1 MDVTKLQVDGE
12 WLELE
17 TDNEDFGT
25 LRVKIV
31 PHQYGGLMRMVL
43 KEDMVELLAQLVI
56 DWDLESDGKKVELTR
71 ENKIKYLSILAGW
84 KIKNPQYALKGA
96 IFENVGSEII
106 AFAQDIKNFTKNSKP
121 TLN

>member
-17 TDNEDFGT
+17 TENEDFGI
-25 LRVKIV
+25 LKVKVV
-31 PHQYGGLMRMVL
+31 PHQYGGLTRMAI
-43 KEDMVELLAQLVI
+43 KEDMIELLAQLVI
-56 DWDLESDGKKVELTR
+56 DWDLESGKKKIEPTR

-84 KIKNPQYALKGA
+84 KIKNPRYGQKGS
-96 IFENVGSEII
+96 IFENVGTEII

-121 TLN
+121 ILN